1 MSKIGLDAVEAIKGL
16 MSADAVLVAGDEQAA
31 VESANRWLS
40 GEGVSGRPYEGYSDA
55 CDLAWGG
62 VASQL
67 DRQLMK
73 LRIMSYSCGSF
84 TGPQHS
90 WHCLAC

>member
-1 MSKIGLDAVEAIKGL
+1 MTKIGLDAVEAIKGL

-62 VASQL
+62 SRLAVGSPAHEASDHELFARVLHRAAAQL
-67 DRQLMK
+67 A
-73 LRIMSYSCGSF
+73 SV
-84 TGPQHS
+84 
-90 WHCLAC
+90 